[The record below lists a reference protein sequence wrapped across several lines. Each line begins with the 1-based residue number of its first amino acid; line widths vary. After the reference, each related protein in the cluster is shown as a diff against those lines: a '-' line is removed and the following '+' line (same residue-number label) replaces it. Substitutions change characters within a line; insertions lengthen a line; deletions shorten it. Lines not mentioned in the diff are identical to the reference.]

1 VLRDAL
7 LKRGDDVVVDAHPAE
22 RVSSVDGYHAVVL
35 DSAVYADHWL
45 EPARQ
50 LAERHAEALAA
61 RAWAATTAGTGRSFS
76 KK

>member
-1 VLRDAL
+1 
-7 LKRGDDVVVDAHPAE
+7 
-22 RVSSVDGYHAVVL
+22 VSSVDGYHAVVL
-35 DSAVYADHWL
+35 DSAVYAGHWL